1 MTTPTTSSRHA
12 QPAVSCSH
20 PGTCDWPPPAGRAQP
35 VVGAPVPSGRRP
47 LSGVPADWP
56 PWSRWPRHRS
66 RTITSHVT
74 NYRGLMRVYHERLW
88 VPVSWWLLGLVVMVI
103 LSAELAAGFG
113 APVVAA
119 IYAVL
124 IGGMAATLLWW
135 SRSRVEVAGGELIA
149 GRAQLP
155 LAAAGEVSAL
165 DRAQTRAII
174 GPRADPAAFILIR
187 PYLREA
193 VYVEV
198 TEPASGTGRRRR
210 LRWQRWRPHVEVTEP
225 SLGAPY
231 WLVAT
236 RHPAALAAAINSARP
251 AARAGGTTMG

>member
-1 MTTPTTSSRHA
+1 
-12 QPAVSCSH
+12 
-20 PGTCDWPPPAGRAQP
+20 
-35 VVGAPVPSGRRP
+35 
-47 LSGVPADWP
+47 
-56 PWSRWPRHRS
+56 
-66 RTITSHVT
+66 
-74 NYRGLMRVYHERLW
+74 MRVYHERLR

-124 IGGMAATLLWW
+124 LGGVAAMLLWW
-135 SRSRVEVAGGELIA
+135 SRPRVEVAGGELTA
-149 GRAQLP
+149 GRARLP
-155 LAAAGEVSAL
+155 LAVVGEVTAL

-187 PYLREA
+187 PYLRES

-198 TEPASGTGRRRR
+198 TDPAAGAVRHRR
-210 LRWQRWRPHVEVTEP
+210 LRWRRWRPHVEVTEP
-225 SLGAPY
+225 ALGAPY

-251 AARAGGTTMG
+251 AARAGGTAMG

>member
-1 MTTPTTSSRHA
+1 
-12 QPAVSCSH
+12 
-20 PGTCDWPPPAGRAQP
+20 
-35 VVGAPVPSGRRP
+35 
-47 LSGVPADWP
+47 
-56 PWSRWPRHRS
+56 
-66 RTITSHVT
+66 
-74 NYRGLMRVYHERLW
+74 MRVYHERLR

-113 APVVAA
+113 KLVVAV

-124 IGGMAATLLWW
+124 LAAVAAMLLSW
-135 SRSRVEVAGGELIA
+135 SRPRVEVAGGELIA
-149 GRAQLP
+149 GRARLP
-155 LAAAGEVSAL
+155 LAVVGEVTAL

-198 TEPASGTGRRRR
+198 TDPAAGAVRRRR
-210 LRWQRWRPHVEVTEP
+210 LRWRRWRPRLEVTEP
-225 SLGAPY
+225 TAGTPY

-236 RHPAALAAAINSARP
+236 RHPAELAAAINSARP
-251 AARAGGTTMG
+251 AARAGGTAM